1 MVGIGVG
8 KVEGDTAPEKK
19 DWHGHV
25 SVLTIAPEYRRVGY
39 SLKFMKLIEDISEL
53 VQELFVAVFHR
64 DDAFFVD
71 LYVRTD
77 NYLAVSLY
85 NKLKYSVYRHILEFY
100 SANYDA
106 YGILLFDG
114 IIDRYAQST
123 SSR

>member
-1 MVGIGVG
+1 M
-8 KVEGDTAPEKK
+8 
-19 DWHGHV
+19 
-25 SVLTIAPEYRRVGY
+25 
-39 SLKFMKLIEDISEL
+39 
-53 VQELFVAVFHR
+53 AVFHR

-85 NKLKYSVYRHILEFY
+85 NKLKYSVYRHSLEFY

>member
-1 MVGIGVG
+1 M
-8 KVEGDTAPEKK
+8 
-19 DWHGHV
+19 
-25 SVLTIAPEYRRVGY
+25 
-39 SLKFMKLIEDISEL
+39 
-53 VQELFVAVFHR
+53 AVFHR

-106 YGILLFDG
+106 YGILLFDE